1 MKKKFLRILSFA
13 MVAVFAF
20 AAMGLAI
27 SAEEIDIPVIEE
39 ITEEELGEA
48 LPEEDVELYA
58 EGETSQSFQVL
69 AADGE
74 TAVSYTWDTEVYTT
88 ELEAALSVIQDGYT
102 LKLLKDYTWNKTT
115 EIDKEKTTITFPD
128 KTFTLDGGYH
138 TITDGFDRT
147 IFTPTGGSK
156 GAHDN
161 NASYCLVSGTNLTVK
176 DLTFTGTATK
186 WQQAHTYGCINPKE
200 GSLTLLNVTFK
211 NCFGRYGAAIYSS
224 SGAGVL
230 TINGCVVDGGA
241 TGGNDGYGLITRHT
255 GNATI
260 KNLEVKNH
268 SYCAIAVGKSGN
280 GATLEISD
288 SSIKGGTIGIDL
300 GNATKSSVLKISDVT
315 ITNCTKYGINVVN
328 NSIVSLDGNTT
339 ATGNTTAD
347 IYTEKADV
355 IEICGGFEGT
365 AGVTVATGDIH
376 IGHLAD
382 GATGFAGTI
391 YEGKSEA
398 VKGVIYEKGTGTIGS
413 YSIKTYTE
421 DLKDGDVVFDYD
433 VYLKKDGVKKGYA
446 TVNAAYSGRANS
458 TDSTIYLLK
467 DVDDTSVRT
476 TSTHLNVSGATITIN
491 GNGHKI
497 TSTAANTQLFT
508 VYGNANLTFK
518 NLLYDGNNG
527 RPLAYISGTNGGGT
541 IKIDNCVIYAGKT
554 TNDRGGAVYSMITDA
569 TSTSTAIIDIKDT
582 IIASCTADNT
592 NGAGAIRTNY
602 NCTVNLENVNITG
615 CSSTGLAGAIY
626 VNRASSTLNLKGNTD
641 ITGNKK
647 GEAENNI
654 YMGTEAEVVVAS
666 DFSGKIG
673 INEDGISS
681 LTAGTGFEALNT
693 KESVTKDG
701 TNGES
706 FAYYDGSKFAWTE
719 APTVT
724 LATDSGKYA
733 NGEGIIRFMTTFD
746 SVKADSVAS
755 YGTYA
760 LGTNSFD
767 ENATWDANK
776 FREFPVKPGTG
787 KSYIVDIIK
796 VPAKNFSTKLNT
808 VSFVKI
814 KGIATPIYYNFNQ
827 TSVYENDNTTSEND
841 LKNLGTAPYGTE
853 E

>member
-69 AADGE
+69 EADGE
-74 TAVSYTWDTEVYTT
+74 TAVSYKWDPEVYTT

-115 EIDKEKTTITFPD
+115 ETENTTITFPN
-128 KTFTLDGGYH
+128 KTFTLDGGNH
-138 TITDGFDRT
+138 TITDEFDRT
-147 IFTPTGGSK
+147 NFTPTGGSK
-156 GAHDN
+156 GDHDN
-161 NASYCLVSGTNLTVK
+161 NASYHLVSGTNLTVK

-200 GSLTLLNVTFK
+200 GSLTLSGVTFK
-211 NCFGRYGAAIYSS
+211 DCFGRYGAAIYSS

-230 TINGCVVDGGA
+230 TIDGCVVDGGA

-300 GNATKSSVLKISDVT
+300 GNATKSSVLEISDVT
-315 ITNCTKYGINVVN
+315 ITNCTKYGIYVAN

-355 IEICGGFEGT
+355 IEICEGFKGT

-398 VKGVIYEKGTGTIGS
+398 VKGVIYKKGTGTIGS

-467 DVDDTSVRT
+467 DVYDTSVRT
-476 TSTHLNVSGATITIN
+476 GYHLDVNNEATIIIN

-497 TSTAANTQLFT
+497 TSTAAHTHLFT

-527 RPLAYISGTNGGGT
+527 RPLAYISGSNGGGR
-541 IKIDNCVIYAGKT
+541 INIDNCVIYAGKT
-554 TNDRGGAVYSMITDA
+554 TIDRGGAVYSMIDA

-582 IIASCTADNT
+582 IIASCTAAADNAH
-592 NGAGAIRTNY
+592 GAGAIRTNY

-615 CSSTGLAGAIY
+615 CTGWAGAIY
-626 VNRASSTLNLKGNTD
+626 VNSDSSTLNLKGNTD
-641 ITGNKK
+641 ITRNKK

-654 YMGTEAEVVVAS
+654 YMVTGAKVVVAS

-767 ENATWDANK
+767 ENPTWDAK
-776 FREFPVKPGTG
+776 KYREFTVTPGTG

-796 VPAKNFSTKLNT
+796 VPAESFSIKLNT

-827 TSVYENDNTTSEND
+827 TSVYENDNTKSEND